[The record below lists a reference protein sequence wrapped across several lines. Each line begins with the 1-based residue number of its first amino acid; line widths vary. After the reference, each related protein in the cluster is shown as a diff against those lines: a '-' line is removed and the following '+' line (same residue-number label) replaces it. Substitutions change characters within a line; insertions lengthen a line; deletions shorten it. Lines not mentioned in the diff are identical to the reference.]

1 MQQAIERRNPE
12 QARIPLED
20 VLVELRPE
28 GYDEAFE
35 ADAVDVGLGGLAM
48 RAAILPDVG
57 SRLHCRF
64 QSPHDGRCVD
74 ASAEV
79 VWARDAGPSA
89 GEFGLRFDTLDPD
102 DETSI
107 RGIIDAWHAAM
118 GLDLDEPSD
127 QGVVSLKLEGV
138 GPRLDADVVHRAG
151 DVLVVEQGL
160 PFLRLGKAVEEDG
173 RVGRLESVDLRV
185 EGETPRL
192 VLTIGFDR
200 VRAPAEDVGG
210 DTLMDVASPARDA
223 DTPMEPRIVIPDDA
237 EIVARRTRADEPARS
252 ARVEEPAREART
264 QRAERELEAPRVERD
279 VREARAEREP
289 DEAER
294 AGEDAEAEAI
304 ARAEARR
311 ARRARRD
318 AEAPQIVRTE
328 KRGRGSAESDGASR
342 SAGSAADGASSEER
356 AERASS
362 DAVSPSEKS
371 AADPADSGENVALV
385 KARSALVAI
394 RAWALMVWAKLA
406 PASRAAWARARH
418 AFGSFARRVGPF
430 ARVLAAKVR
439 GRAVMPSTKKATQ
452 ATASSAPRAS
462 RAPRRTTA
470 SPGQRESRVEET
482 APARPRKK
490 WIALGGVAAIATG
503 SLIAL
508 AGGEDAEA
516 STTETTPATTS
527 SASAPSLPELSD
539 PEVGDVR
546 AAAPAVAPGGPMPAP
561 SFPSLRD
568 GARPTAA
575 PGEVPAGSPYAV
587 DVNAASAA
595 PAPSAAPVAG
605 GSATFGTEGT
615 SGDELRMRMDGPVGG
630 LRGER
635 TDDGFRVVVPGVR
648 AIDGARRL
656 AAMNPAIERAS
667 ILNESEGAVLSVR
680 FVSGQSPSYFV
691 RADGDG
697 LVVTVAR

>member
-28 GYDEAFE
+28 GFDEAFE

-89 GEFGLRFDTLDPD
+89 GEFGLRFDTLDPN
-102 DETSI
+102 DEASI
-107 RGIIDAWHAAM
+107 RGIIEAWHAAM

-127 QGVVSLKLEGV
+127 QAVVSLKLEGV

-160 PFLRLGKAVEEDG
+160 PFLRLGKTVEEDG

-185 EGETPRL
+185 EGDTPRL
-192 VLTIGFDR
+192 VLTIGFER
-200 VRAPAEDVGG
+200 VREAIDAFEAVGG
-210 DTLMDVASPARDA
+210 DTLMDMQSPARVL
-223 DTPMEPRIVIPDDA
+223 DTPMEPRIVVPSDA
-237 EIVARRTRADEPARS
+237 EIVSRAARAEARS
-252 ARVEEPAREART
+252 GRDEAVDTKASQSEARDAKAQSEAREAKSSRG
-264 QRAERELEAPRVERD
+264 ADLEAD
-279 VREARAEREP
+279 
-289 DEAER
+289 R
-294 AGEDAEAEAI
+294 AGEDAEADAI
-304 ARAEARR
+304 ARAERR

-318 AEAPQIVRTE
+318 AESPQVVRASKEDDEAPAE
-328 KRGRGSAESDGASR
+328 ESDELAPSGA
-342 SAGSAADGASSEER
+342 
-356 AERASS
+356 
-362 DAVSPSEKS
+362 
-371 AADPADSGENVALV
+371 NVALH
-385 KARSALVAI
+385 KLRGALTVV
-394 RAWALMVWAKLA
+394 RGWALLVWAKAA
-406 PASRAAWARARH
+406 PASRAAWAHARH
-418 AFGSFARRVGPF
+418 ALGSFARRVGPF
-430 ARVLAAKVR
+430 VRVLSAKVR
-439 GRAVMPSTKKATQ
+439 GRAVSLTPRTKR
-452 ATASSAPRAS
+452 ATASSPRVS

-470 SPGQRESRVEET
+470 TPGQRESRVDEV
-482 APARPRKK
+482 APPRARKK
-490 WIALGGVAAIATG
+490 WIAIGGVAAIATG
-503 SLIAL
+503 SAIAM
-508 AGGEDAEA
+508 ASGDDAE
-516 STTETTPATTS
+516 TGTS
-527 SASAPSLPELSD
+527 SATSTAEASLPELAD
-539 PEVGDVR
+539 PEVGDVGAIPT
-546 AAAPAVAPGGPMPAP
+546 AAAVAPGGQMPAP

-568 GARPTAA
+568 GARPTSA
-575 PGEVPAGSPYAV
+575 PGELPAGSPYAV
-587 DVNAASAA
+587 DVSAA
-595 PAPSAAPVAG
+595 PAPSAPSAPG
-605 GSATFGTEGT
+605 GSATFGSEGT
-615 SGDELRMRMDGPVGG
+615 SGDELRMRMDGPVGS

-635 TDDGFRVVVPGVR
+635 TDDGFRVVVLGVR

-667 ILNESEGAVLSVR
+667 ILNESEGAVLAVR
-680 FVSGQSPSYFV
+680 FVSGQSPAYFV

>member
-57 SRLHCRF
+57 SRLCCRF

-102 DETSI
+102 DEASI
-107 RGIIDAWHAAM
+107 RGIIEAWHAAM

-127 QGVVSLKLEGV
+127 RGVVSLKLEGV

-200 VRAPAEDVGG
+200 VRAPSEDVGG

-237 EIVARRTRADEPARS
+237 EIVARRARA
-252 ARVEEPAREART
+252 EEPAREART
-264 QRAERELEAPRVERD
+264 ERAEREVEARVERE

-328 KRGRGSAESDGASR
+328 KRSR
-342 SAGSAADGASSEER
+342 ESAASDESSSEDR
-356 AERASS
+356 AALASS
-362 DAVSPSEKS
+362 DAISS
-371 AADPADSGENVALV
+371 ENVALV

-394 RAWALMVWAKLA
+394 RAWALMAWAKVA

-462 RAPRRTTA
+462 RVPRRTTA
-470 SPGQRESRVEET
+470 APGQRESRVDES

-516 STTETTPATTS
+516 SASPVEATS
-527 SASAPSLPELSD
+527 SASAPSLPELAD
-539 PEVGDVR
+539 PEVGDVGTT
-546 AAAPAVAPGGPMPAP
+546 APAVAPGGPMPAP

-587 DVNAASAA
+587 DVNAAAAPSAA
-595 PAPSAAPVAG
+595 PAPVAS

-667 ILNESEGAVLSVR
+667 ILNESEGAVLAVR

>member
-28 GYDEAFE
+28 GYDETFE

-237 EIVARRTRADEPARS
+237 EIVARRTRA
-252 ARVEEPAREART
+252 EEPAREVREART
-264 QRAERELEAPRVERD
+264 EREA
-279 VREARAEREP
+279 REARAEREP

-328 KRGRGSAESDGASR
+328 KRSR
-342 SAGSAADGASSEER
+342 ERAATDEAEER
-356 AERASS
+356 AELASS
-362 DAVSPSEKS
+362 EAIESSEKS
-371 AADPADSGENVALV
+371 AADPAASGKNVALV

-394 RAWALMVWAKLA
+394 RAWALMAWAKVA

-462 RAPRRTTA
+462 RVPRRTTA
-470 SPGQRESRVEET
+470 APGQRESRVEES

-508 AGGEDAEA
+508 AGGDDAEA
-516 STTETTPATTS
+516 STTEATPAATTS
-527 SASAPSLPELSD
+527 ASSTLPELAD
-539 PEVGDVR
+539 PEVGDVG

>member
-28 GYDEAFE
+28 GYDETFE

-138 GPRLDADVVHRAG
+138 GPRRDADVVHRAG

-223 DTPMEPRIVIPDDA
+223 DTPMA
-237 EIVARRTRADEPARS
+237 CARGSHP
-252 ARVEEPAREART
+252 
-264 QRAERELEAPRVERD
+264 
-279 VREARAEREP
+279 
-289 DEAER
+289 
-294 AGEDAEAEAI
+294 
-304 ARAEARR
+304 ARR
-311 ARRARRD
+311 A
-318 AEAPQIVRTE
+318 
-328 KRGRGSAESDGASR
+328 
-342 SAGSAADGASSEER
+342 
-356 AERASS
+356 
-362 DAVSPSEKS
+362 
-371 AADPADSGENVALV
+371 
-385 KARSALVAI
+385 
-394 RAWALMVWAKLA
+394 
-406 PASRAAWARARH
+406 
-418 AFGSFARRVGPF
+418 
-430 ARVLAAKVR
+430 
-439 GRAVMPSTKKATQ
+439 
-452 ATASSAPRAS
+452 
-462 RAPRRTTA
+462 
-470 SPGQRESRVEET
+470 
-482 APARPRKK
+482 
-490 WIALGGVAAIATG
+490 
-503 SLIAL
+503 
-508 AGGEDAEA
+508 
-516 STTETTPATTS
+516 
-527 SASAPSLPELSD
+527 
-539 PEVGDVR
+539 
-546 AAAPAVAPGGPMPAP
+546 
-561 SFPSLRD
+561 
-568 GARPTAA
+568 
-575 PGEVPAGSPYAV
+575 
-587 DVNAASAA
+587 
-595 PAPSAAPVAG
+595 
-605 GSATFGTEGT
+605 
-615 SGDELRMRMDGPVGG
+615 
-630 LRGER
+630 
-635 TDDGFRVVVPGVR
+635 
-648 AIDGARRL
+648 
-656 AAMNPAIERAS
+656 
-667 ILNESEGAVLSVR
+667 
-680 FVSGQSPSYFV
+680 
-691 RADGDG
+691 
-697 LVVTVAR
+697 

>member
-1 MQQAIERRNPE
+1 
-12 QARIPLED
+12 
-20 VLVELRPE
+20 
-28 GYDEAFE
+28 
-35 ADAVDVGLGGLAM
+35 
-48 RAAILPDVG
+48 
-57 SRLHCRF
+57 
-64 QSPHDGRCVD
+64 
-74 ASAEV
+74 
-79 VWARDAGPSA
+79 
-89 GEFGLRFDTLDPD
+89 
-102 DETSI
+102 
-107 RGIIDAWHAAM
+107 
-118 GLDLDEPSD
+118 D

-200 VRAPAEDVGG
+200 VRAQPEGG
-210 DTLMDVASPARDA
+210 DTLMDVASPSRGT

-237 EIVARRTRADEPARS
+237 EIVARRTRA
-252 ARVEEPAREART
+252 EEPARRA
-264 QRAERELEAPRVERD
+264 RAEEPAHEVREVRTEREIEARVEREA
-279 VREARAEREP
+279 REARAEREP

-318 AEAPQIVRTE
+318 AEAPQVVRTE
-328 KRGRGSAESDGASR
+328 KRSR
-342 SAGSAADGASSEER
+342 ESAATDGASSEER
-356 AERASS
+356 AELASS
-362 DAVSPSEKS
+362 DAVPPSEKS
-371 AADPADSGENVALV
+371 AADPADSGTNVALV

-394 RAWALMVWAKLA
+394 RAWALMMWAKAA
-406 PASRAAWARARH
+406 PASRAAWAHARH
-418 AFGSFARRVGPF
+418 AFGSFTRRVGPF

-462 RAPRRTTA
+462 RVPRRTTA
-470 SPGQRESRVEET
+470 APGQRESRVEES

-503 SLIAL
+503 SVIAL
-508 AGGEDAEA
+508 AGGDDAEA
-516 STTETTPATTS
+516 STTEATPAAT
-527 SASAPSLPELSD
+527 SASASLPELAD
-539 PEVGDVR
+539 PEVGDVGT
-546 AAAPAVAPGGPMPAP
+546 AAVAPTVASGGPMPAP

-587 DVNAASAA
+587 DVNAASAPSTSA
-595 PAPSAAPVAG
+595 PAAG
-605 GSATFGTEGT
+605 GSATFGMEGT

>member
-102 DETSI
+102 DEASI
-107 RGIIDAWHAAM
+107 RGIIEAWHTAM

-160 PFLRLGKAVEEDG
+160 PFLRLGKTVEEDG

-200 VRAPAEDVGG
+200 VRASEDVGG
-210 DTLMDVASPARDA
+210 DTLMDVASPSRDA

-237 EIVARRTRADEPARS
+237 EIVARRTRAEESDRR
-252 ARVEEPAREART
+252 ARVTEPAREART
-264 QRAERELEAPRVERD
+264 ERAEREIEAPRVERED
-279 VREARAEREP
+279 REARSEREP

-328 KRGRGSAESDGASR
+328 KRSRESAMTDGASR

-356 AERASS
+356 AELASS
-362 DAVSPSEKS
+362 ETSESP
-371 AADPADSGENVALV
+371 AGENVALV
-385 KARSALVAI
+385 KARSALVAV
-394 RAWALMVWAKLA
+394 RAWALMVWQKLA
-406 PASRAAWARARH
+406 PASRAAWAHARH
-418 AFGSFARRVGPF
+418 ALGSFARRVGPF

-470 SPGQRESRVEET
+470 APGQRDSRVEES
-482 APARPRKK
+482 APPRPRKK

-508 AGGEDAEA
+508 ASGEDVEASASPAEA
-516 STTETTPATTS
+516 TTNAST
-527 SASAPSLPELSD
+527 PSLPELAD
-539 PEVGDVR
+539 PEVGDVG
-546 AAAPAVAPGGPMPAP
+546 AAAPAPAVAPGGPMPAP

-587 DVNAASAA
+587 DVNAAAPSAAPSAA
-595 PAPSAAPVAG
+595 PAPATG

-680 FVSGQSPSYFV
+680 FVAGQSPSYFV

>member
-1 MQQAIERRNPE
+1 MTRGDRDACSITTRADRDARGSRRAGIATRGDRDARGSRRVGIATRADRDAWGSRRARIDVGIATRGDRDACSITTRRKVDLLRRCPLSARGPARFVRRGGRRAMATEVRAMQQAIERRNPE

-89 GEFGLRFDTLDPD
+89 GEFGL
-102 DETSI
+102 
-107 RGIIDAWHAAM
+107 
-118 GLDLDEPSD
+118 D

-200 VRAPAEDVGG
+200 VRASAAEEVGG
-210 DTLMDVASPARDA
+210 DTLMDVASPARA
-223 DTPMEPRIVIPDDA
+223 TDTPMEPRIVIPDDA
-237 EIVARRTRADEPARS
+237 EIVARRTRAEEPARS

-264 QRAERELEAPRVERD
+264 QRAEREIEAPRVERD

-318 AEAPQIVRTE
+318 AEAPQVVRTE
-328 KRGRGSAESDGASR
+328 KRSR
-342 SAGSAADGASSEER
+342 ESAATDEASSEER
-356 AERASS
+356 AELASS
-362 DAVSPSEKS
+362 
-371 AADPADSGENVALV
+371 
-385 KARSALVAI
+385 
-394 RAWALMVWAKLA
+394 
-406 PASRAAWARARH
+406 
-418 AFGSFARRVGPF
+418 
-430 ARVLAAKVR
+430 
-439 GRAVMPSTKKATQ
+439 
-452 ATASSAPRAS
+452 
-462 RAPRRTTA
+462 
-470 SPGQRESRVEET
+470 
-482 APARPRKK
+482 
-490 WIALGGVAAIATG
+490 
-503 SLIAL
+503 
-508 AGGEDAEA
+508 EA
-516 STTETTPATTS
+516 S
-527 SASAPSLPELSD
+527 
-539 PEVGDVR
+539 
-546 AAAPAVAPGGPMPAP
+546 
-561 SFPSLRD
+561 
-568 GARPTAA
+568 
-575 PGEVPAGSPYAV
+575 
-587 DVNAASAA
+587 
-595 PAPSAAPVAG
+595 
-605 GSATFGTEGT
+605 
-615 SGDELRMRMDGPVGG
+615 G
-630 LRGER
+630 LRG
-635 TDDGFRVVVPGVR
+635 D
-648 AIDGARRL
+648 
-656 AAMNPAIERAS
+656 
-667 ILNESEGAVLSVR
+667 
-680 FVSGQSPSYFV
+680 
-691 RADGDG
+691 
-697 LVVTVAR
+697 

>member
-1 MQQAIERRNPE
+1 MATEVRAMQQAIERRNPE

-57 SRLHCRF
+57 SRLCCRF

-102 DETSI
+102 DEASI
-107 RGIIDAWHAAM
+107 RGIIEAWHAAM
-118 GLDLDEPSD
+118 GLDFDEPSD
-127 QGVVSLKLEGV
+127 RGVVSLKLEGV

-200 VRAPAEDVGG
+200 VRAPSEDVGG

-237 EIVARRTRADEPARS
+237 EIVARRTRAEEPARR
-252 ARVEEPAREART
+252 ARVEEPVRARAEEPAREART
-264 QRAERELEAPRVERD
+264 ERAEPEIEAPRVEREA
-279 VREARAEREP
+279 REARAEREH

-328 KRGRGSAESDGASR
+328 KRRE
-342 SAGSAADGASSEER
+342 SAASDEASSEDR
-356 AERASS
+356 AELASS
-362 DAVSPSEKS
+362 EAVRS
-371 AADPADSGENVALV
+371 ENVALV

-394 RAWALMVWAKLA
+394 RAWALMAWAKVA

-462 RAPRRTTA
+462 RVPRRTTA
-470 SPGQRESRVEET
+470 APGQRESRVDES

-516 STTETTPATTS
+516 SASPAEATS
-527 SASAPSLPELSD
+527 SASAPSLPELAD
-539 PEVGDVR
+539 PEVGDVGTT
-546 AAAPAVAPGGPMPAP
+546 APAVAPGGPMPAP

-587 DVNAASAA
+587 DVNAAAAPSAA
-595 PAPSAAPVAG
+595 PAPVAG

>member
-102 DETSI
+102 DEASI
-107 RGIIDAWHAAM
+107 RGIIEAWHAAM
-118 GLDLDEPSD
+118 GLDLDEPND

-160 PFLRLGKAVEEDG
+160 PFLRLGKTVEEDG

-200 VRAPAEDVGG
+200 VRAPAEGG
-210 DTLMDVASPARDA
+210 DTLMDVASPARGA

-237 EIVARRTRADEPARS
+237 EIVARRTRAEEPARS

-264 QRAERELEAPRVERD
+264 QRAEREIEAPRVERE
-279 VREARAEREP
+279 VHEARAEREP
-289 DEAER
+289 DEVER

-328 KRGRGSAESDGASR
+328 KRSR
-342 SAGSAADGASSEER
+342 ERVEADDASSEER
-356 AERASS
+356 AELASS
-362 DAVSPSEKS
+362 EAVLQ
-371 AADPADSGENVALV
+371 GENVALT

-470 SPGQRESRVEET
+470 SPGQRESRVDES

-503 SLIAL
+503 SVIAL
-508 AGGEDAEA
+508 AGGDDVAA
-516 STTETTPATTS
+516 STTEATTEATTATS
-527 SASAPSLPELSD
+527 SASASLPELAD
-539 PEVGDVR
+539 PEVGDVG
-546 AAAPAVAPGGPMPAP
+546 AVAPAAAPGGPMPAP

-587 DVNAASAA
+587 DVNAASA
-595 PAPSAAPVAG
+595 PSAAPVTG
-605 GSATFGTEGT
+605 GSATFGTSGT
-615 SGDELRMRMDGPVGG
+615 SGDELRMRMDGPVGS

-667 ILNESEGAVLSVR
+667 ILNESEGAVLAVR